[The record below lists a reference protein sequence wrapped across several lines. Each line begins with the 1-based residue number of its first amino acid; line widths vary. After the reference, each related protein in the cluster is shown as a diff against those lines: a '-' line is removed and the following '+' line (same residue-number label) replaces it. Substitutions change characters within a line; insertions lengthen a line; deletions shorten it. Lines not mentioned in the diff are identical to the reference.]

1 MLAAV
6 RLTVSLLK
14 LRIGIAI
21 AASALAG
28 IAATNGPAPPSW
40 RVAAV
45 ALAVL
50 GASGAAGAFNH
61 YYERDLDRLMRRTRG
76 RPFATGAFRPG
87 WWWLAGFI
95 VLLGSLVGARCVSR
109 WGDFGRLRVP
119 RRVHLRHSLYGLA

>member
-28 IAATNGPAPPSW
+28 IAATNGPAPSSW

-76 RPFATGAFRPG
+76 RPFATGAFRASP
-87 WWWLAGFI
+87 WWPAGFLA
-95 VLLGSLVGARCVSR
+95 LLLLSLA
-109 WGDFGRLRVP
+109 
-119 RRVHLRHSLYGLA
+119 